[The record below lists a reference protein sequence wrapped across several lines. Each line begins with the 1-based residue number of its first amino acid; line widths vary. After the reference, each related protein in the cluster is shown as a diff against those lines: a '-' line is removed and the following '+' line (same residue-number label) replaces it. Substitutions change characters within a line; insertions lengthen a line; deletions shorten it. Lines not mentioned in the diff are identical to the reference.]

1 MKKQTRPA
9 KRLKTSPTSAQFTA
23 YQAMYD
29 YFNAKLFA
37 GKLSPVLLNFSR
49 KSKALGFFAPN
60 RWENSTAK
68 THEISLNP
76 SHLAVRDTRATASTL
91 VHEMAHAW
99 QQEHGKPG
107 RGGYHNAE
115 WGTKMEDIGLMP
127 SDTAAP
133 GGKRVGD
140 RVSHYILDG
149 GAFAVAF
156 RAMPKSYV
164 LPWTSHDTDDAKV
177 KKPTA
182 ASKLKYTC
190 PECDANAWGKPELH
204 ITCGDC
210 ETRMA
215 VAS

>member
-1 MKKQTRPA
+1 MPKQTRRA
-9 KRLKTSPTSAQFTA
+9 KAPKSTPTSAQFTA

-29 YFNAKLFA
+29 WFNAKLF
-37 GKLSPVLLNFSR
+37 GGTLSPVLLNFSR

-60 RWENSTAK
+60 RWTSSTSK

-76 SHLAVRDTRATASTL
+76 SHLGARDARETASTL

-99 QQEHGKPG
+99 QQQHGEPG

-115 WGTKMEDIGLMP
+115 WGTQMEDIGLMP

-140 RVSHYILDG
+140 RMSHYILTG
-149 GAFAVAF
+149 GAFDVAF
-156 RAMPKSYV
+156 RAMPKSHA
-164 LPWTSHDTDDAKV
+164 LPWSSIDLDDDAKP
-177 KKPTA
+177 KKPT

-190 PECDANAWGKPELH
+190 PECEANAWGKPDLH
-204 ITCGDC
+204 LVCGDC
-210 ETRMA
+210 EAKMGTE
-215 VAS
+215 S